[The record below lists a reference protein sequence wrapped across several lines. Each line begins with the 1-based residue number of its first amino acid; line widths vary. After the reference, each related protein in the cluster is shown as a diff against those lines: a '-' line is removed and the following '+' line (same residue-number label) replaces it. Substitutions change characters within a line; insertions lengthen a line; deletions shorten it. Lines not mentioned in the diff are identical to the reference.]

1 MSAPADRASI
11 CGLRK
16 EQLFDME
23 IMINKRYLKVP
34 VSYSGKMIHFTFS
47 EDRKVLYFFDA
58 AYAEGPYDT
67 VYYADLRMLL
77 GKKIQIT
84 AESENGDEVVPAL
97 EFCDGP
103 DEPLQDPLRPM
114 VHFTAPRGW
123 INDPNGLCFYKGTY
137 HLFYQHNP
145 FGRVWGNMHWGH
157 AVSPDLIHWENC
169 EEALLSD
176 GDGVIYSG
184 AALVDYD
191 NVSGLKE
198 GTEAPVLF
206 YYTRVGEVPDQCLAV
221 SNDGGKTLKKYE
233 GNPVIPYI
241 SKENRD
247 PRPVY
252 DEERKRYLMALYM
265 EESAYALFESQNLLK
280 WEMLQSFELPE
291 DNECPDLYPLQAKD
305 GNVYWIFSGAHDRYE
320 VGIFNEEGLY
330 CPVQETG
337 RLSYDSQSYAAQTFF
352 YEKDKPVIR
361 FGWDRSE
368 IPGRPYAGSMCYPA
382 QMGLK
387 RIEGKYYLSACPLH
401 CCDDIV
407 EKRHEWEESAS
418 ITLPLSQ
425 KAYYMEIHAGDTSYE
440 MKFFGLTVRA
450 DKTGVFC
457 KDVFLPRIGAENTL
471 QIISDTFSTELYLN
485 GVSLSVVAHTA
496 DYTDNGLSVRAE
508 HELQKICVKELK
520 TVS

>member
-1 MSAPADRASI
+1 
-11 CGLRK
+11 
-16 EQLFDME
+16 ME
-23 IMINKRYLKVP
+23 IMISKRYLKIP
-34 VSYSGKMIHFTFS
+34 VSYSGKNVHFTFS
-47 EDRKVLYFFDA
+47 EGKKVLYFFDA
-58 AYAEGPYDT
+58 SYTEGAYDT

-77 GKKIQIT
+77 GKKVRLT
-84 AESENGDEVVPAL
+84 AVAESEEEMMPTL
-97 EFCDGP
+97 EFCDEP
-103 DEPLQDPLRPM
+103 DKPDPDPLRPM
-114 VHFTAPRGW
+114 VHFTAPSGW
-123 INDPNGLCFYKGTY
+123 INDPNGLCYYEGTY

-157 AVSPDLIHWENC
+157 AVSSDLLHWESC

-184 AALVDYD
+184 AALVDHD

-198 GTEAPVLF
+198 GGEAPILF
-206 YYTRVGEVPDQCLAV
+206 YYTRVGKVSDQCLAV

-241 SKENRD
+241 SADNRD
-247 PRPVY
+247 PKPIY

-265 EESAYALFESQNLLK
+265 EESTYALFESQNLLE

-291 DNECPDLYPLQAKD
+291 DNECPDLYPLKAED
-305 GNVYWIFSGAHDRYE
+305 GNVYWILSGAHDRYE

-337 RLSYDSQSYAAQTFF
+337 QLSYDSQSYAAQTFF
-352 YEKDKPVIR
+352 YEKDRPVIR

-368 IPGRPYAGSMCYPA
+368 IPDRPYAGAMCFPA

-387 RIEGKYYLSACPLH
+387 QIEGRYYLMACPLRD
-401 CCDDIV
+401 CEDIA
-407 EKRHEWEESAS
+407 EKRYDQAGKSAFV
-418 ITLPLSQ
+418 LPLSQ
-425 KAYYMEIHAGDTSYE
+425 KAYYMEIDAGDTSYE
-440 MKFFGLTVRA
+440 MKFFGLTLRA

-457 KDVFLPRIGAENTL
+457 KEVFLPRIGEENRL

-485 GVSLSVVAHTA
+485 GVSVSVVAHMA
-496 DYTDNGLSVRAE
+496 DYGDNKLSIQAE
-508 HELQKICVKELK
+508 RELKKICVKELK
-520 TVS
+520 TVW